1 MDSYPSNDMDR
12 IGSTYLDAENAHA
25 SRPLDIIW
33 ETQPPPINNNKGRVY
48 KDIMASIGLDSP
60 NTSSE
65 TRGDAASAH
74 DQGTSFVNTPIRN
87 SASSLIALGKH
98 IITPRQGRLWGV
110 GTNPN

>member
-1 MDSYPSNDMDR
+1 MGD
-12 IGSTYLDAENAHA
+12 T
-25 SRPLDIIW
+25 
-33 ETQPPPINNNKGRVY
+33 TPPINNNKGRVY

-65 TRGDAASAH
+65 TRGDAASTH

-98 IITPRQGRLWGV
+98 IITPRQGRLWGG
-110 GTNPN
+110 GTNPNYRKKGHLYSQKPSL